1 MKVELNRPTPNEE
14 ARPRIVSLIA
24 NKVCRCVHLMTIVVV
39 LTFAG
44 GPLQALAQ
52 GTGITLFGDVKVDDS
67 KVDARTPLSLNI
79 ILYNLAGNVV
89 GRQAVPSGGR
99 YRFNNMRSGEYDLAV
114 EVETSEIARIR
125 VSLGGTPGSDFRQD
139 LEFEWNPTTT
149 VARNKAATISAA
161 DVYARSSVNASIFR
175 KAQEA
180 VDKKKYQ
187 QAIPLFRQ
195 IVEGDPQDFQA
206 WTELGTA
213 YLLQDKPDDAE
224 KAYRRAIEVRPAFA
238 LALLNL
244 SRLLVSQKKFEAAT
258 EPLIRA
264 LELQPQSAEANF
276 LLGETYLQSKK
287 GSKAVGYFN
296 EAAKLGRYEAH
307 LRLATLYNAAGMK
320 DKAVIEYEEFLKKQ
334 PNYPDRKKLEQ
345 YIGANK
351 KTQ

>member
-1 MKVELNRPTPNEE
+1 MNVELNRLSRNNE
-14 ARPRIVSLIA
+14 ARRIVGLQA
-24 NKVCRCVHLMTIVVV
+24 NKICGWVHLVIVIA
-39 LTFAG
+39 LTFTS
-44 GPLQALAQ
+44 GPFRAVAQ
-52 GTGITLFGDVKVDDS
+52 GSGNTLYGDVKVDDS
-67 KVDARTPLSLNI
+67 KVDARTPLSLNV

-99 YRFNNMRSGEYDLAV
+99 YRFNNMRPGEYDIAV
-114 EVETSEIARIR
+114 EVETTEIARVR
-125 VSLGGTPGSDFRQD
+125 VSLGGSPGSDFRQD
-139 LEFEWNPTTT
+139 LEFEWKPTTT

-161 DVYARSSVNASIFR
+161 DVYTRSSANASFFR

-180 VDKKKYQ
+180 VDKKNYQ
-187 QAIPLFRQ
+187 QAVPLFRK

-213 YLLQDKPDDAE
+213 YLLQDKLDEAE
-224 KAYRRAIEVRPAFA
+224 KAYRRAVEVRPAFA

-244 SRLLVSQKKFEAAT
+244 GRLLVSQKKFDAAT
-258 EPLIRA
+258 EPLSRA

-287 GSKAVGYFN
+287 GSKAVGYLN
-296 EAAKLGRYEAH
+296 EAAKLGRSEAH
-307 LRLATLYNAAGMK
+307 LRLAALYNAAGMK
-320 DKAVIEYEEFLKKQ
+320 DKAVVEYEEFLKKQ
-334 PNYPDRKKLEQ
+334 PNYPERKKLEQ